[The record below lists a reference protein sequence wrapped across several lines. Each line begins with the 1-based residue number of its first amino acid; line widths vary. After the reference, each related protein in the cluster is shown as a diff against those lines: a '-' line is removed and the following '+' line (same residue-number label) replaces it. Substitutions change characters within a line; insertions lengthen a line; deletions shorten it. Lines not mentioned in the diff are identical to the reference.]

1 LRHLEKLVFSE
12 QKTSVPLG
20 CCGLEISSDQFILIV
35 FVLNS
40 GKYLIRINQ
49 LNLRSIF
56 LKLILFLFSSIM
68 SYERVRY
75 ELMLTILTL
84 MRNGKNNSSE
94 LVRRVP
100 ISRTLLSRAMAP
112 LIIQSIVV
120 ERSELGEVFY
130 QLTEKGEQ
138 FQEYLDKTFS
148 LLYLKP
154 M

>member
-1 LRHLEKLVFSE
+1 MEICSDHFILVFGF
-12 QKTSVPLG
+12 K
-20 CCGLEISSDQFILIV
+20 
-35 FVLNS
+35 S

-75 ELMLTILTL
+75 ELLLTILTL

-94 LVRRVP
+94 LARCVP

-112 LIIQSIVV
+112 LIIQGIVV
-120 ERSELGEVFY
+120 ERRELGEVFY
-130 QLTEKGEQ
+130 KLTEKGEQ

-154 M
+154 MSSTS